1 MMATGNTA
9 APPLRRDEGAAA
21 LQAPDCC
28 VNRKPEEQWGSG
40 HRAFREMGA
49 QPRWN
54 GGAISG
60 AVRPAHA
67 VRVTGPALTEQ
78 IVTPGLGATAG
89 RGFVITRR
97 RYVIGAGAEMF

>member
-1 MMATGNTA
+1 MGSMNEAAPRPLRSMVSTGWPNAAIRARFVGSREVRRAAARCGVGAAVATGNTA

-54 GGAISG
+54 G
-60 AVRPAHA
+60 
-67 VRVTGPALTEQ
+67 
-78 IVTPGLGATAG
+78 
-89 RGFVITRR
+89 
-97 RYVIGAGAEMF
+97 